1 MISFWGWVV
10 AAVLLVVGALL
21 DLGRRRQVLDALRDA
36 NLTVNGPRLSEAQ
49 LQQIANVTI
58 GVSVGITVIIGL
70 LYVLFAV
77 KAAAGRNWARI
88 VLTIIAVLALLGLVS
103 RGNADVISY
112 AGEVVAVV
120 SAVLLYLPNSSAYI
134 AAVKRERARPGP
146 V

>member
-1 MISFWGWVV
+1 MV